1 MFQCYGDFI
10 YPTDFVNYNYLKEY
24 FMDKMQQN
32 LFQLDYYI
40 KNEAQIL

>member
-24 FMDKMQQN
+24 FMDKN
-32 LFQLDYYI
+32 ATKSVSIRLLH
-40 KNEAQIL
+40 